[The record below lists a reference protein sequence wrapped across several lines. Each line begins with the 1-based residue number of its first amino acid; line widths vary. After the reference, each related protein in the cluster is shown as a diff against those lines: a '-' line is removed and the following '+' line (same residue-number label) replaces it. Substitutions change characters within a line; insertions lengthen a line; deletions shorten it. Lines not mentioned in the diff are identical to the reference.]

1 MNILDLMILD
11 IHLDCDKCPSIA
23 QLRHLSRRI
32 EPQWKDVARCLRP
45 TSFQSNDIACIVHD
59 YAHRL
64 TDQSGI
70 MLERWLKEH
79 GKRATIRLL
88 CESLLD
94 AKCRLHG
101 EEVFGE
107 EVVERVARE
116 YSPNENGNC

>member
-1 MNILDLMILD
+1 MLDVLLD
-11 IHLDCDKCPSIA
+11 SDRCPSNA

-32 EPQWKDVARCLRP
+32 EPQWRDVARCLRP
-45 TSFQSNDIACIVHD
+45 PSFQSNDIACIVHD
-59 YAHRL
+59 YSHSL
-64 TDQSGI
+64 TDQSAV
-70 MLERWLKEH
+70 MLERWRKEH

-94 AKCRLHG
+94 AKCRLHA

-116 YSPNENGNC
+116 YTLNENGNS